1 MNGDDPEAVVF
12 CAELAFDYRQQFG
25 RDVVIELVWFRRH
38 GHNEAGEP
46 AAARP
51 MMYQN
56 IRARKT
62 TRELY
67 IVESRRHGIRTNRKQ
82 VIVRKDEIVSISPLD
97 AVEL

>member
-1 MNGDDPEAVVF
+1 MSFESPHLAIHINREVVLDLQSPYVILGTLVGEDLRYLILED
-12 CAELAFDYRQQFG
+12 ADVHDL
-25 RDVVIELVWFRRH
+25 RDT
-38 GHNEAGEP
+38 
-46 AAARP
+46 
-51 MMYQN
+51 
-56 IRARKT
+56 KT

>member
-1 MNGDDPEAVVF
+1 MSFESPHLAIHINREVVLDLQSPYVILGTLVGEDLRYLILEN
-12 CAELAFDYRQQFG
+12 ADVHDL
-25 RDVVIELVWFRRH
+25 RDT
-38 GHNEAGEP
+38 
-46 AAARP
+46 
-51 MMYQN
+51 
-56 IRARKT
+56 KT